1 MKTAATATERMPK
14 KIIAASQKPAI
25 SAGIISRKRA
35 IAKNEQLRSAPERS
49 AETGA
54 GASEWASGS
63 QVWKGAR
70 PVFVP

>member
-1 MKTAATATERMPK
+1 MKTAATARERSPSA
-14 KIIAASQKPAI
+14 IIAVSQNPVTSSGMI
-25 SAGIISRKRA
+25 VRKRA
-35 IAKNEQLRSAPERS
+35 MAKKEQLRSAPERS

-70 PVFVP
+70 PVLVP

>member
-1 MKTAATATERMPK
+1 MKTAATARERMPK
-14 KIIAASQKPAI
+14 VSIAVSQKPAI
-25 SAGIISRKRA
+25 PSGMMSRKRT